1 MAVQLK
7 NNVTGFIASGIS
19 STTTSIVLQTGQGAS
34 FPSLNPVQYFYATL
48 VDAAGNLEIV
58 KATARAGDTLTVVRG
73 QDGTAARAFPA
84 LSRIELRVNAGTIYE
99 VIDASI
105 SSTPLVISNIASVI
119 RVAEDIDNVN
129 AVAENLE
136 DIQDVADNAFNI
148 NLVSNN
154 MPNVVAVGSNIDK
167 VIAVADNETNIN
179 LVANNE
185 ENIDIVAENI
195 ENVAVVGTFITDVRT
210 VADDLNEPISEIQ
223 TVADNIAIIDVVGQ
237 SIDNVNAVGNNIV
250 DVITVA
256 DDLTGANNIGTVADN
271 IDNVNAVGNNIVK
284 VVAVADNETN
294 INAVADN
301 ETNINT
307 VATNIANVNTVATNI
322 DNVNTVAGIAGDI
335 EIVADNVIDV
345 TNFADVYLGP
355 RSSAPSTR
363 TDGDPLVAGDLYFN
377 TSDTNL
383 YIWSGASWLLA
394 SSRQVAQTFYV
405 TKDGND
411 LNIGTTLGAP
421 LATVGAAVTKMLA
434 LAPLQCVTIVHPG
447 EYEVDPDTVVPA
459 NCALYGYDVRVTT
472 LKLPSGQEQNNMFQ
486 LSNGCKVRGFTFSG
500 LQHEAAPN
508 YASTSLGLAAV
519 AETEYF
525 TVGTQLYKKVEGF
538 AEEVTYDYPPKKGFA
553 FVFKP
558 GEVLT
563 RSPYI
568 ADCSQLHNFSQTQM
582 RLPIDRE
589 AGNPLMPRGGGNLRA
604 DGSVLSPSSPLR
616 SVVVDSFTA
625 INPNG
630 YGYLVTR
637 NALVQLV
644 SVFTNWS
651 RFAIWAHD
659 GGQVTVSN
667 SNITFGDYSLVTTGF
682 RRTPRIESEGSN
694 TLAVYTSQA
703 TAIQAARTTIINTM
717 YSTLASEFPA
727 VASFTA
733 EQEAFTKRDAGTY
746 LDLMCNDLNSAQDR
760 GAQTFVKGLFNWNGG
775 YVFDSSLLAAFLRS
789 FDLLVAGINGLGAST
804 AAAMPMVNYLNG
816 LIKTNLSTPP
826 LVGFPSVVESN
837 GHQFS
842 YAGTGVN
849 YNSLPFSQRGTGE
862 TPDPTSTWV
871 EINGGRVYATFT
883 TERGDSYLGKDIRV
897 DFERNTIEGQA
908 FSRGVQNI
916 TLPLIIGLG
925 A

>member
-1 MAVQLK
+1 MSDPCDIVTACSETSPHVIEIQVPGVQGPPGPQGEVGDVNPEMYTILQATEDARDSAIEAKEDAETAQLLAQAAQAAAEAVLTDP
-7 NNVTGFIASGIS
+7 NF
-19 STTTSIVLQTGQGAS
+19 
-34 FPSLNPVQYFYATL
+34 
-48 VDAAGNLEIV
+48 
-58 KATARAGDTLTVVRG
+58 LTVVAIKDEIVTVAG
-73 QDGTAARAFPA
+73 IAA
-84 LSRIELRVNAGTIYE
+84 EVQTVAGIATDVQTVSLISEE
-99 VIDASI
+99 VV
-105 SSTPLVISNIASVI
+105 T
-119 RVAEDIDNVN
+119 VAELS
-129 AVAENLE
+129 EE
-136 DIQDVADNAFNI
+136 IQ
-148 NLVSNN
+148 
-154 MPNVVAVGSNIDK
+154 
-167 VIAVADNETNIN
+167 
-179 LVANNE
+179 
-185 ENIDIVAENI
+185 IVAGLAE
-195 ENVAVVGTFITDVRT
+195 
-210 VADDLNEPISEIQ
+210 EIQ
-223 TVADNIAIIDVVGQ
+223 TVASIESEIVIAAT
-237 SIDNVNAVGNNIV
+237 N
-250 DVITVA
+250 VA
-256 DDLTGANNIGTVADN
+256 DI
-271 IDNVNAVGNNIVK
+271 
-284 VVAVADNETN
+284 
-294 INAVADN
+294 
-301 ETNINT
+301 
-307 VATNIANVNTVATNI
+307 
-322 DNVNTVAGIAGDI
+322 
-335 EIVADNVIDV
+335 

-355 RSSAPSTR
+355 RSSPPSTR
-363 TDGDPLVAGDLYFN
+363 TDGDPLEAGDMYFN
-377 TSDTNL
+377 TSDDRL
-383 YIWSGASWLLA
+383 YVWDGSGWVLA
-394 SSRQVAQTFYV
+394 ATRDVAQTFYV
-405 TKDGND
+405 TKDGSD
-411 LNIGTTLGAP
+411 LNSGKTLGAP
-421 LATVGAAVTKMLA
+421 LATVGAAITKMAA

-447 EYEVDPDTVVPA
+447 EYTVQPDTVVPA
-459 NCALYGYDVRVTT
+459 SCALYGYDLRVTT

-558 GEVLT
+558 GETIT

-651 RFAIWAHD
+651 RYAIWSHD

-682 RRTPRIESEGSN
+682 RRTPRIESDGSP

-703 TAIQAARTTIINTM
+703 TAIQAAKTTIINTM

-727 VASFTA
+727 VASFTP

-760 GAQTFVKGLFNWNGG
+760 GAQTFVKGLFNWNGN